1 MPIRLTS
8 AQYKIIALALAVAL
22 LSLAVSL
29 RYFRRSFPEA
39 SLSLRVDR
47 AQSEAIALK
56 FLADTQPGLPSLGS
70 APLHDYRHTGIFT
83 YDDGA
88 KLYLE
93 RTLGLEA
100 MNRLTEGPIHLWRWS
115 HRWFRP
121 QQEVEYDVDVTPTGQ
136 VVGFR
141 RAVPENEAGKN
152 LDRDQAR
159 AIAENFLQKTLGRDL
174 SKLEFLQAEDRTRPS
189 RTDHSF
195 TWKEKNVA
203 LGEGSYRVAL
213 AVSGDSVTSYAEYV
227 QVPEQWS
234 RDYARLRSR
243 NDSAQMVDEIL
254 FYLLTAAMMVMLILR
269 LRLHDV
275 PVRTASGFALA
286 AAVLYCFSQLN
297 SFSLAQSSYST
308 TDSYAS
314 FVARYFTGTVLSALG
329 VGAFIFFLVA
339 AAEPEYRRSYPHA
352 IALRRYF
359 SWRGLRTRSFFMA
372 NVAGL
377 ALAFFFFGYQTL
389 FYLFAN
395 KLGAW
400 APSDIPFT
408 NQLNTQIPW
417 MAVLFGGFF
426 PAVSEEMQFR
436 VFAIPFLTKLTRS
449 LPAAIVLAAFNWGF
463 LHSAYPNQP
472 FFIRGLEVGLGGILI
487 GVVMLRFG
495 ILATLI
501 WHYSVDA
508 LYSAFLL
515 LRSPNHYLMA
525 SGGLTA
531 GFMLLPLAVALVAY
545 LRSGTFADEAPLAN
559 SEFRLPAL
567 PPPAESGAAPE
578 ITYERLGRR
587 RLVLAAAV
595 TALFAALAVIP
606 AYRFGQ
612 GVKVRMT
619 AADAVRS
626 ASLYLRRQGIN
637 PAAYRHVPD
646 LLDNVQPAALR
657 YMTEHVSLKEA
668 DRIWRS
674 ATQMIV
680 WEVRYFQ
687 PLQVQEHRLYF
698 DASDGSFVDH
708 RRSLDENA
716 PGASLPPEQARALAE
731 RALQDHGYRLADFV
745 LQDINAEKRPARQ
758 DFSFTWEAKA
768 QDPRNVLDERYRVTV
783 DIAGDQ
789 VASVSDYFKLPEE
802 WLRRREG
809 SSLSN
814 SLLGL
819 AALLLSVLLAVAAV
833 SLFVGELRHHS
844 FPWRAAAPVGL
855 ALAALSVL
863 GELNALPTLLRGY
876 NTSIPLGTFWL
887 QTGAKLILMPIL
899 TGVGSWVL
907 AAFAFSLYP
916 KAQALLRRSAAR
928 PWRRDAAWASLL
940 ALSMGF
946 GLDRLGEVLTARWP
960 ALFPPRLDLAP
971 SYLDT
976 WSPALAH
983 LLSIVPGCVLATAGI
998 AVVIAIFQAGWSRRA
1013 WWIWAALLLLAI
1025 ALGPASARSAAEFF
1039 APWAY
1044 SALRL
1049 AVAVWIVATF
1059 FRDNALAY
1067 LSAVFCVMAAP
1078 PVIELLSQGAPLYR
1092 WNGLALAAVSLA
1104 IAAWLLAPDRTG
1116 GSIDRGLSALAEK
1129 SAAGGELS

>member
-1 MPIRLTS
+1 MPIKLT
-8 AQYKIIALALAVAL
+8 AAHYKIIALAVVVAVV
-22 LSLAVSL
+22 SLAVSL
-29 RYFRRSFPEA
+29 KYFRRSFPEA

-56 FLADTQPGLPSLGS
+56 FLADTQPGLRSSGGS
-70 APLHDYRHTGIFT
+70 PLRDYRHTGIFT
-83 YDDGA
+83 YDDGG

-93 RTLGLEA
+93 RTLGLES

-121 QQEVEYDVDVTPTGQ
+121 QQELEYDVDVTPAGQ

-141 RAVPENEAGKN
+141 RTVPENEAGQN
-152 LDRDQAR
+152 LDRTRAR
-159 AIAENFLQKTLGRDL
+159 AIAEDFLQTTLGRDL
-174 SKLEFLQAEDRTRPS
+174 AELEFLEAEDSTRPA

-195 TWKEKNVA
+195 TWKQKNVA
-203 LGEGSYRVAL
+203 LGEGSYRISVAI
-213 AVSGDSVTSYAEYV
+213 SGDTVTSYAEYV

-243 NDSAQMVDEIL
+243 NDSAQMVDEVL
-254 FYLLTAAMMVMLILR
+254 FYLLTAAMAVMLILR
-269 LRLHDV
+269 LRQHDV
-275 PVRTASGFALA
+275 PVRSAAGFALA
-286 AAVLYCFSQLN
+286 TAVLYFFSQLN
-297 SFSLAQSSYST
+297 SFSLAESSYST

-329 VGAFIFFLVA
+329 VAAFIFFLVA
-339 AAEPEYRRSYPHA
+339 AAEPEYRRSYPRA
-352 IALRRYF
+352 IALRNYCR
-359 SWRGLRTRSFFMA
+359 WKGLRTRSFFLA
-372 NVAGL
+372 NVTGL
-377 ALAFFFFGYQTL
+377 ALAFLFFGYQTL

-436 VFAIPFLTKLTRS
+436 AFAIPFLSKLTRS
-449 LPAAIVLAAFNWGF
+449 LPVAIVLAAFNWGF

-472 FFIRGLEVGLGGILI
+472 FFIRGMEVGLGGILI

-531 GFMLLPLAVALVAY
+531 GIMLLPLLVALAAY
-545 LRSGTFADEAPLAN
+545 LRTGTFEDESPLAN
-559 SEFRLPAL
+559 SEFRLEA
-567 PPPAESGAAPE
+567 PPHTAEPEAAPE
-578 ITYERLGRR
+578 ISYQPLGRR
-587 RLVLAAAV
+587 RLLLAAMV
-595 TALFAALAVIP
+595 TVVFVALAVIP
-606 AYRFGQ
+606 VYRFGQ

-619 AADAVRS
+619 AAEAVR
-626 ASLYLRRQGIN
+626 AAALYLRRQGID
-637 PAAYRHVPD
+637 PAAYRHVPE
-646 LLDNVQPAALR
+646 LLDNVQPLTLR
-657 YMTEHVSLKEA
+657 YMTQHVTVKQA
-668 DRIWRS
+668 DQIYRS

-680 WEVRYFQ
+680 WEVRYFR
-687 PLQVQEHRLYF
+687 PLQVEEHRLYF

-708 RRSLDENA
+708 RVSLDENA
-716 PGASLPPEQARALAE
+716 PGASLPPDQARALAE
-731 RALQDHGYRLADFV
+731 KALQDHGYRLADFE
-745 LQDINAEKRPARQ
+745 LQDASAEKRSARQ
-758 DFSFTWEAKA
+758 DYTFTWETRAE
-768 QDPRNVLDERYRVTV
+768 DPRNVLADRYRVTV
-783 DIAGDQ
+783 NIAGDQ
-789 VASVSDYFKLPEE
+789 VVSVSDYFKLPDE
-802 WLRRREG
+802 WLRQREG
-809 SSLSN
+809 SSLAN

-819 AALLLSVLLAVAAV
+819 AAVLLGVLLAVRAV
-833 SLFVGELRHHS
+833 ILFVAQVRRHF
-844 FPWRAAAPVGL
+844 FPWRAAAPLGL
-855 ALAALSVL
+855 ALAGFSVL
-863 GELNALPTLLRGY
+863 GELNSLPTLERGY

-887 QTGAKLILMPIL
+887 QAGAKLVLMPIL

-907 AAFAFSLYP
+907 VAFALRLYP
-916 KAQALLRRSAAR
+916 KTQGLLRRSAAR
-928 PWRRDAAWASLL
+928 PWRRDAAWASLV

-946 GLDRLGEVLTARWP
+946 AFDRLRDLLTGRWP
-960 ALFPPRLDLAP
+960 VFFPPRLDLAP

-983 LLSIVPGCVLATAGI
+983 LFSVVPGCVLATAGI
-998 AVVIAIFQAGWSRRA
+998 AVVIAIFQTGWSRRA
-1013 WWIWAALLLLAI
+1013 WWIWAALLLLAVT
-1025 ALGPASARSAAEFF
+1025 LGPANARSAGEFF
-1039 APWAY
+1039 AAWAY

-1049 AVAVWIVATF
+1049 TAVVWIVVTF

-1067 LSAVFCVMAAP
+1067 LAAIFCVMAADP
-1078 PVIELLSQGAPLYR
+1078 IIELLSQGARVYR
-1092 WNGLALAAVSLA
+1092 WNGLLLLAACLG
-1104 IAAWLLAPDRTG
+1104 IAAWLLAPDRAG
-1116 GSIDRGLSALAEK
+1116 GKIDRGISALVQDTRSGA
-1129 SAAGGELS
+1129 ELS